1 MKKTFAIFLTVVML
15 AACFFCI
22 PGYAA
27 KKSGPT
33 PGEEISGDKTA
44 DTIRQMFKK
53 GDDVRDA
60 GLKTPADIK
69 RYDDIQYVSD
79 KKYNVLDVYRP
90 KKAGNKKLPVIVS
103 YHGGG
108 WVYGDKERYQYYC
121 MNLAQRGFAVVNY
134 TYRLAPAYKFPAPLE
149 DTNSVFSWILKN
161 AKKYGFDTKNLF
173 ALGDSAGGQGLAC
186 YAAILTNPEYAAKYS
201 FKVPKG
207 LKLNAIALNCGVYD
221 FSDPSVANMDMMKG
235 IFKVYLPD
243 WGTQDELK
251 MLSAVNWVTSDY
263 PPTYIM
269 TATGDFLKMQAPI
282 MAKCLSEHN
291 VPFTY
296 KLYGSQKNQLG
307 HVFHCNIKSP
317 DAKICNDDEC
327 SFFRAHMA

>member
-1 MKKTFAIFLTVVML
+1 MKKTFAIFLTLVML
-15 AACFFCI
+15 AACFFCV

-27 KKSGPT
+27 AKSRTT
-33 PGEEISGDKTA
+33 PGEEISGNLTV

-53 GDDVRDA
+53 GDDKRDA

-69 RYDDIQYVSD
+69 RYDDIQYASD

-90 KKAGNKKLPVIVS
+90 NKAKNKKLPVIVS

-121 MNLAQRGFAVVNY
+121 MNLAERGFAVVNY

-149 DTNSVFSWILKN
+149 DTNSVFAWILKN
-161 AKKYGFDTKNLF
+161 ADKYGLDTKNLF
-173 ALGDSAGGQGLAC
+173 AVGDSAGGQGLAC
-186 YAAILTNPEYAAKYS
+186 YAAIVTNPEYAAKYS

-207 LKLNAIALNCGVYD
+207 LKINAVALNCGIYD
-221 FSDPSVANMDMMKG
+221 FSDPAMTNNDQTKSIMSL
-235 IFKVYLPD
+235 YLPNG
-243 WGTQDELK
+243 GTQEEYK

-263 PPTYIM
+263 PATFIM

-296 KLYGSQKNQLG
+296 KLYGTQKNQLQ
-307 HVFHCNIKSP
+307 HVFHCDIKSK

-327 SFFRAHMA
+327 NFFLAHMV

>member
-27 KKSGPT
+27 KKNGPT
-33 PGEEISGDKTA
+33 PGEEVSGDKTA

-60 GLKTPADIK
+60 GLKTPSDIK
-69 RYDDIQYVSD
+69 RFDDIQYASD

-186 YAAILTNPEYAAKYS
+186 YAAIITNPAYAAKYT

-207 LKLNAIALNCGVYD
+207 LKLNAIALNCGIYD
-221 FSDPSVANMDMMKG
+221 FSDPSVADTDMMKD

-251 MLSAVNWVTSDY
+251 MMSAVNWVTSDY

-327 SFFRAHMA
+327 NFFRAHMV

>member
-1 MKKTFAIFLTVVML
+1 MKRFFALLLSLVM
-15 AACFFCI
+15 AFACLFCI
-22 PGYAA
+22 PAFAA

-33 PGEEISGDKTA
+33 PGEEPSGNAYA
-44 DTIRQMFKK
+44 DGVRQMFKK

-60 GLKTPADIK
+60 GLKTPPDIK
-69 RYDDIQYVSD
+69 RYDDIQYGSD

-90 KKAGNKKLPVIVS
+90 KASGTKKLPVIVS

-134 TYRLAPAYKFPAPLE
+134 TYRLAPAYKFPAPEE
-149 DTNSVFSWILKN
+149 DTNAVFTWILKN

-173 ALGDSAGGQGLAC
+173 AVGDSAGGQGLAC
-186 YAAILTNPEYAAKYS
+186 YAAILTNPEYAAKYPTIQ
-201 FKVPKG
+201 VPKG

-221 FSDPSVANMDMMKG
+221 LTADGMQDTMKD
-235 IFKVYLPD
+235 IYKIYLPD
-243 WGTQDELK
+243 WGTQEEIK
-251 MLSAVNWVTSDY
+251 TLSVVNWVTANY
-263 PPTYIM
+263 PATFIM

-282 MAKCLSEHN
+282 LAKCLSEHN

-296 KLYGSQKNQLG
+296 KLYGSDTNKLG
-307 HVFHCNIKSP
+307 HVFHCNIKSA
-317 DAKICNDDEC
+317 DAKVCNDDEC
-327 SFFRAHMA
+327 NFFKANMVK